1 MMPGMDGL
9 ELCSRIK
16 RDFRTSHI
24 PVILLTAKDES
35 ISGFESGAVD
45 YITKPFDPGI
55 LRMKVDN
62 MLRYMKDMAF
72 DNGSVSPISEKIAQF
87 KAEKEK
93 EFLAKAYN
101 IVIGNID
108 DSEFDI
114 DKLVNE
120 LGTSRTQLHR
130 KMTALTGASA
140 STFIRNIRLD
150 KAREMLL
157 TGHYT
162 ITQVLYSVG
171 FNSPSYFS
179 KMYKERF
186 GILPSELMK

>member
-1 MMPGMDGL
+1 
-9 ELCSRIK
+9 
-16 RDFRTSHI
+16 
-24 PVILLTAKDES
+24 
-35 ISGFESGAVD
+35 
-45 YITKPFDPGI
+45 
-55 LRMKVDN
+55 
-62 MLRYMKDMAF
+62 
-72 DNGSVSPISEKIAQF
+72 
-87 KAEKEK
+87 
-93 EFLAKAYN
+93 
-101 IVIGNID
+101 
-108 DSEFDI
+108 
-114 DKLVNE
+114 
-120 LGTSRTQLHR
+120 
-130 KMTALTGASA
+130 MTALTGASA